1 MESHEV
7 KETDIENR
15 AWYYFDGITKTE
27 DFDFDILIDAK
38 SCKNILVYKILYK
51 NLFDSKP
58 LRIRFDDVDGFI
70 KVCDGI
76 RYLVLFGSE
85 RYDAIYNRIR
95 YLISQKSFIA
105 YVFSHNYAKSKVNSF
120 DSLPPE
126 KTLTLR
132 NVIIRS

>member
-1 MESHEV
+1 MESNEV
-7 KETDIENR
+7 KEIDIENHT
-15 AWYYFDGITKTE
+15 WYYFDGITKTE

-38 SCKNILVYKILYK
+38 WCKNILVYKILYK

-95 YLISQKSFIA
+95 YLISQKSLLHMF
-105 YVFSHNYAKSKVNSF
+105 F
-120 DSLPPE
+120 L
-126 KTLTLR
+126 
-132 NVIIRS
+132 IIMQKLKLILLILYL

>member
-1 MESHEV
+1 MESNEV
-7 KETDIENR
+7 KEIDIENR
-15 AWYYFDGITKTE
+15 TWYYFDGITKTE

-38 SCKNILVYKILYK
+38 SCKSILVYKILYK

-95 YLISQKSFIA
+95 YLIIQKSLLHMF
-105 YVFSHNYAKSKVNSF
+105 F
-120 DSLPPE
+120 L
-126 KTLTLR
+126 
-132 NVIIRS
+132 IIMQKLKLILLILYL

>member
-95 YLISQKSFIA
+95 YLISQKSLLHMF
-105 YVFSHNYAKSKVNSF
+105 F
-120 DSLPPE
+120 L
-126 KTLTLR
+126 
-132 NVIIRS
+132 IIMQKLKLILLILYL

>member
-1 MESHEV
+1 MESNEV
-7 KETDIENR
+7 KEIDIENR
-15 AWYYFDGITKTE
+15 TWYYFDGITKTE

-38 SCKNILVYKILYK
+38 SCKSILVYKILYK

-85 RYDAIYNRIR
+85 RYDAVYNRIR
-95 YLISQKSFIA
+95 YLISQKSLLHMF
-105 YVFSHNYAKSKVNSF
+105 F
-120 DSLPPE
+120 L
-126 KTLTLR
+126 
-132 NVIIRS
+132 IIMQKLKLILLILYL

>member
-7 KETDIENR
+7 KEIDIENR

-95 YLISQKSFIA
+95 YLISQKSLLHMF
-105 YVFSHNYAKSKVNSF
+105 F
-120 DSLPPE
+120 L
-126 KTLTLR
+126 
-132 NVIIRS
+132 IIMQKLKLILLILYL

>member
-1 MESHEV
+1 MESNEV
-7 KETDIENR
+7 KEIDNENR
-15 AWYYFDGITKTE
+15 TWYYFDGITKSE

-38 SCKNILVYKILYK
+38 SYKNILVYKILYK
-51 NLFDSKP
+51 NL
-58 LRIRFDDVDGFI
+58 FDDVDGFI

-76 RYLVLFGSE
+76 RYLVLFGCE

-126 KTLTLR
+126 KTFTLR